1 MSEIKKVGILGAGLM
16 GSGIA
21 AHVAN
26 AGIPVVL
33 LDIVPDGAEDRNML
47 SAGAVERMKKQSPAP
62 FMDTRNAK
70 LITCGNLE
78 DDLDQLADCDWIC
91 EAVLER
97 PDVKHDVYKRVD
109 AVRKAG
115 SIVTSNTSTIPL
127 GTLIEGQSDA
137 FAADFAITHFFNP
150 PRYMRLLEIVGGE
163 ATRADAIETLSVFG
177 DEMLGKEVVACKDTP
192 GFIGNRIGIYW
203 SYTAMSQAIDMG
215 LTIEETDAIVGKP
228 MGIPKTG
235 IFGLVDLTGIDLA
248 PHVNASMMSLLPPSD
263 AFCQAFD
270 AEGKLATQIQKMID
284 EGYTGRKGKGGFY
297 RLVRDGAKKTKE
309 VLDFETGEYRLPQKP
324 TLKSVRAAR
333 KGLRVLAE
341 YDDKGGK
348 YAWVVLSKVLSYAAS
363 LVGEI
368 ADSIHDIDRAMKT
381 GYAWKYGPF
390 EQIDQLGT
398 AWFAERLAAEGLE
411 VPAIIKAAG
420 DNPMYRD
427 DGEKRLQMT
436 PSGDYAEIVI
446 EGDAWRLADKKRGR
460 EPIAKNGSA
469 SLWDVGDGVAC
480 LEFHSKMNSID
491 GDITAMIQKAV
502 KLDKQGYKALI
513 IGNDADNFSVGANVG
528 LSLFAANTA
537 MWPMIE
543 QGVKAG
549 QDAYLALKYAPF
561 PVVAAPAGMA
571 LGGGCEVTMHCDAV
585 QAHAESYMG
594 LVEAGVG
601 LIPGWGGCKELVFRH
616 TLNPKRPG
624 GPMPPIAS
632 AFETISMAKVSRS
645 AAEAKNLMF
654 LRREDGITMNRAR
667 VLADAKAK
675 ALSLVEGYAA
685 PDRDI
690 EISLPGPTA
699 RVALEMAVGGFID
712 QGKATAYDGVVGGYL
727 AGILSG
733 GDTDVTEVVTEKD
746 LMKLEREAIVA
757 LLRNGKTLDRITH
770 MLETGKPL
778 RN

>member
-1 MSEIKKVGILGAGLM
+1 MTEINKVAVLGAGLM

-33 LDIVPDGAEDRNML
+33 LDIVPDGAENRNAL
-47 SAGAVERMKKQSPAP
+47 AEGAVQRLLKQNPAP
-62 FMDTRNAK
+62 LMHKRNAK

-78 DDLDQLADCDWIC
+78 DDMEAIADCDWIC

-97 PDVKHDVYKRVD
+97 PDVKHDVYKKVD

-127 GTLIEGQSDA
+127 GTLIEGQSDG
-137 FAADFAITHFFNP
+137 FIADFAITHFFNP
-150 PRYMRLLEIVGGE
+150 PRYMRLLEIVGGDKTRPE
-163 ATRADAIETLSVFG
+163 AVEALSRFG
-177 DEMLGKEVVACKDTP
+177 DVMLGKEVVACKDTP

-203 SYTAMSQAIDMG
+203 SYTAMSQAIKAG
-215 LTIEETDAIVGKP
+215 LTVEETDAIVGKP

-248 PHVNASMMSLLPPSD
+248 PHVNESMLRLLPETD
-263 AFCQAFD
+263 AFCREFEL
-270 AEGKLATQIQKMID
+270 EGTLVKRFTQMIED
-284 EGYTGRKGKGGFY
+284 GYTGRKGKGGFY
-297 RLVRDGAKKTKE
+297 RLVRDGGKKTKE
-309 VLDFETGEYRLPQKP
+309 VLDVETGEYRLPVKP
-324 TLKSVRAAR
+324 TLKSIRAGR
-333 KGLRVLAE
+333 KGLRALAE

-348 YAWVVLSKVLSYAAS
+348 YAWVVLSKVLTYAAS

-368 ADSIHDIDRAMKT
+368 ADNINDIDRAMKT

-398 AWFAERLAAEGLE
+398 AWFAERLEAEGIE
-411 VPAIIKAAG
+411 VPAIIKAANG
-420 DNPMYRD
+420 QPMYRD
-427 DGEKRLQMT
+427 NGTVREQMT
-436 PSGDYAEIVI
+436 VSGDYAEVVFE
-446 EGDAWRLADKKRGR
+446 EGAWRLQDKKRGQ
-460 EPIAKNGSA
+460 EPIASNASA

-491 GDITAMIQKAV
+491 GDIAAMIQKAS
-502 KLDKQGYKALI
+502 KLHKDGYKALI
-513 IGNDADNFSVGANVG
+513 VGNDADNFSVGANVG

-549 QDAYLALKYAPF
+549 QDAYLALKYSPF

-594 LVEAGVG
+594 LVEVGVG
-601 LIPGWGGCKELVFRH
+601 LIPGWGGCKEMVMRH
-616 TLNPKRPG
+616 ALNKKRPG
-624 GPMPPIAS
+624 GPMPPVAQ
-632 AFETISMAKVSRS
+632 AFETISTAKVSRS
-645 AAEAKNLMF
+645 AAEAKELMF
-654 LRREDGITMNRAR
+654 LRREDGITMNRTR

-675 ALSLVEGYAA
+675 ALSLVDGYEA

-690 EISLPGPTA
+690 EITLPGETG
-699 RVALEMAVGGFID
+699 RVAVKMVLQGFID
-712 QGKATAYDGVVGGYL
+712 QGKATAYDGVVGSHL
-727 AGILSG
+727 AKILTG
-733 GDTDVTEVVTEKD
+733 GDTDITETVTEKD
-746 LMKLEREAIVA
+746 IMKLEREAIVT